1 MNETKMSELYI
12 LTYCSHNLISG
23 GEEAT
28 AHEVEQ
34 ILAVSRR
41 NNQESRITG
50 ALLYNAGS
58 FGQILEGPRAAVERT
73 FEAIQC
79 DPRHGDVMILHA
91 GPVAHRSFP
100 EWSMA
105 FVDAKDGVQA
115 PAAMAALE
123 AVLAGKPG
131 AGDQIVATLKKLV
144 VEEGEWATLL

>member
-1 MNETKMSELYI
+1 MSELYMV
-12 LTYCSHNLISG
+12 TYCSRNLITG
-23 GEEAT
+23 GEAAT
-28 AHEVEQ
+28 AHEVDQ

-41 NNQESRITG
+41 NNKQSGITG

-58 FGQILEGPRAAVERT
+58 FAQLLEGPQTALERT
-73 FEAIQC
+73 FETIQC